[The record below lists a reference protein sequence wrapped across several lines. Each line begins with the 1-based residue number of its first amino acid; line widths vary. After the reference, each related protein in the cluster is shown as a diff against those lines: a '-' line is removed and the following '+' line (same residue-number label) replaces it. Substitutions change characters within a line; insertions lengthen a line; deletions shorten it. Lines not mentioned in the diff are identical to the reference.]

1 MIFFCV
7 WPWVLL
13 EKASAFPLKWPEEI
27 QVMFEAMSLIG
38 NAGSYMFNPACND
51 VELVEGESM
60 FFQKQLGILVMPF
73 LAVCFC
79 AIFWFLS
86 GSRDCCDPQKGRQL
100 RRNAKRLKQQLK
112 RQKKLSSR
120 NMKRR
125 ARQMKKK
132 AKRDK
137 KALKKLTK
145 KAKRLGKTVSF
156 VKTTNK
162 TEEVKS
168 RVAILPQPAKVA
180 ENKLN
185 NTAAAAAAAKITGES
200 NSTTGTTTTAAAA
213 EATKTSDWHKMI
225 DPASGHPNQV
235 EKTTIVNRPD
245 TVNTLSR
252 NYQNTGTKP
261 SKTNNTTT
269 VSESCTE
276 DNFYFETHE
285 TKVNNRAKKW
295 FHLNDDHDLED
306 VTERTDF
313 GSDGNEQLT
322 LIKLTVQ
329 PLYPT
334 GIEWEPTDRELER
347 NPDLVPKKRGKKK
360 KQDDDVDEME
370 INLKLEHKFPAKIKK
385 LFEGKQTQCFNS
397 GLKEGDYLYSVGK
410 VSVEDLS
417 FADVNDLFA
426 DAEFV
431 GLPYVVTV
439 GRKVHNLKDRIRTD
453 VMSTMKVNQSMIKT
467 FDKFVATMVTMLY
480 LLYPTVTKATFQLVA
495 CQQVGGRLYLQM
507 DLDIACF
514 KAVHMRWVLNLFV
527 PCLLGYVVGLPLMT
541 WLVLYPQRKNLH
553 DKWTRFRFGVLY
565 SGYTDAC
572 FYWEVH

>member
-1 MIFFCV
+1 MLMSFLASALQDTGAEAHATVIHFSQAQQKI
-7 WPWVLL
+7 LL
-13 EKASAFPLKWPEEI
+13 NHIQLISLASAFPLKWPDEI
-27 QVMFEAMSLIG
+27 QAMFEAMSLIG

-60 FFQKQLGILVMPF
+60 FFQKQLGILAMPF
-73 LAVCFC
+73 IAVCCC
-79 AIFWFLS
+79 AAFWFLS

-100 RRNAKRLKQQLK
+100 RRNAKRLKRQLK
-112 RQKKLSSR
+112 KQKKLSSR
-120 NMKRR
+120 NMKQR

-132 AKRDK
+132 ARRDK
-137 KALKKLTK
+137 KALKKLRK

-156 VKTTNK
+156 VKAENNTD
-162 TEEVKS
+162 EVQS
-168 RVAILPQPAKVA
+168 RVTISPQPAKIAVTTP
-180 ENKLN
+180 N
-185 NTAAAAAAAKITGES
+185 NTAAAAAAA
-200 NSTTGTTTTAAAA
+200 AA
-213 EATKTSDWHKMI
+213 KTSDWHKTTG
-225 DPASGHPNQV
+225 A
-235 EKTTIVNRPD
+235 TIVNRSD

-252 NYQNTGTKP
+252 NYQNTGAKP
-261 SKTNNTTT
+261 SKTNNTTA
-269 VSESCTE
+269 VSEICAE

-285 TKVNNRAKKW
+285 TKVDRRAKKW
-295 FHLNDDHDLED
+295 LHLNDDHDLED

-322 LIKLTVQ
+322 LIKLTIQ

-334 GIEWEPTDRELER
+334 GIEWEPTNRELER
-347 NPDLVPKKRGKKK
+347 NPDLGTKTKKRVKKK
-360 KQDDDVDEME
+360 KTDDDFDEME

-385 LFEGKQTQCFNS
+385 LFEGKKTQCFNS

-453 VMSTMKVNQSMIKT
+453 VMSTMKVNQSLIKT